1 MEPVIEENETQQRNH
16 EKTESSLTI
25 ATCVEEDDDTS
36 ISNFES
42 ESTTNEVANPAQF
55 IRSQTSGGTFG
66 EVKIENSQD
75 VHFGNKIF
83 TAPITVVNAVGEEEQ
98 DKLGILEKKNC
109 WERFK
114 KIVKSTSIRER
125 IAIAFLAS
133 LVLVIVL
140 ITTVI
145 SILLTNIQE
154 ATQPE
159 ATTVPSVTSAPY
171 NCMVSRNIWMS
182 RSPSGEVNSVPR
194 NASLVVILH
203 TATQFCKTPP
213 ECAQAT
219 RTAQNYHMD
228 VLRFA
233 DIGYNF
239 LVGGDGY
246 IYEGR
251 GWGKEGAYAKGYNK
265 KSVGIGFIGKYHDTY
280 PYYDTPTP
288 DQVRCTQN
296 LLEEGVK
303 LGWLASNYSLV
314 GYCDLLVG
322 IPPGNVLLKE
332 IRTWPHYRKEGN
344 PGTCV

>member
-1 MEPVIEENETQQRNH
+1 N
-16 EKTESSLTI
+16 SSFLY
-25 ATCVEEDDDTS
+25 
-36 ISNFES
+36 
-42 ESTTNEVANPAQF
+42 
-55 IRSQTSGGTFG
+55 
-66 EVKIENSQD
+66 
-75 VHFGNKIF
+75 HIF
-83 TAPITVVNAVGEEEQ
+83 
-98 DKLGILEKKNC
+98 
-109 WERFK
+109 R
-114 KIVKSTSIRER
+114 
-125 IAIAFLAS
+125 
-133 LVLVIVL
+133 
-140 ITTVI
+140 
-145 SILLTNIQE
+145 
-154 ATQPE
+154 
-159 ATTVPSVTSAPY
+159 
-171 NCMVSRNIWMS
+171 
-182 RSPSGEVNSVPR
+182 
-194 NASLVVILH
+194 
-203 TATQFCKTPP
+203 
-213 ECAQAT
+213 
-219 RTAQNYHMD
+219 
-228 VLRFA
+228 
-233 DIGYNF
+233 YNF